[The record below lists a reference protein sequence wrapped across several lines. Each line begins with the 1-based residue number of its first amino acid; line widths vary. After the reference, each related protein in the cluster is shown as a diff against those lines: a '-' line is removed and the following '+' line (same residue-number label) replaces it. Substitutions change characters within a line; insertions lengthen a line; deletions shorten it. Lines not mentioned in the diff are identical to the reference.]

1 MTNTRAKIELLRNQM
16 AQANVDVLALAA
28 RDAYAMALGV
38 HAAS

>member
-1 MTNTRAKIELLRNQM
+1 MTNTRAKIQLLRNQM
-16 AQANVDVLALAA
+16 ANVDVA